1 MSRYRLLKRMLHAKG
16 YNLPEV
22 AELLGMSASS
32 VSRRF
37 RAVEPFNSDE
47 MYTLMDAACADYGM
61 MNELFPKGGIK

>member
-1 MSRYRLLKRMLHAKG
+1 MSRYRLLKRMLHANG
-16 YNLPEV
+16 YNLPEI

-47 MYTLMDAACADYGM
+47 MYTLMDAVYADYAQM
-61 MNELFPKGGIK
+61 SELFPRGGIK